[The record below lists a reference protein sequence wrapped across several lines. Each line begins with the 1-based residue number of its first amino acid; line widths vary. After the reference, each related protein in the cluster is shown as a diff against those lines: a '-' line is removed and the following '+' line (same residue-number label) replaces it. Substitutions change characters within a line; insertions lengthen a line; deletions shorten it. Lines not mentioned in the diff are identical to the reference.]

1 MRRRVVIIDDSV
13 ASRLALRRALIRRGF
28 EVSAEGA
35 SGTGALHL
43 AQRLKPDALFLAVG
57 LQEMDGIS
65 AAAKILEA
73 HPLPIIILS
82 SQLNPELIQRAKE
95 VGVMA
100 YMVKP
105 LREEELLPTIEL
117 AISRFE
123 EFTVLRKENED
134 LKRTLEGRKMIE
146 RAKGIL
152 MEREK
157 ISEHEAFG
165 RIQKSSMNTRRPMV
179 EVAQAILLAE
189 EAMVRPQ
196 ESEPKSS
203 SNNRLP
209 A

>member
-1 MRRRVVIIDDSV
+1 MVKRE
-13 ASRLALRRALIRRGF
+13 F
-28 EVSAEGA
+28 EVLAEGA
-35 SGTGALHL
+35 SGTEAIHF
-43 AQRLKPDALFLAVG
+43 AQKLSPDALFLAVG
-57 LQEMDGIS
+57 LQEMDGIT

-123 EFTVLRKENED
+123 EFTALRKENED
-134 LKRTLEGRKMIE
+134 LKRTLEGRKLIE
-146 RAKGIL
+146 RAKGVL

-157 ISEHEAFG
+157 ISEHEAFA
-165 RIQKSSMNTRRPMV
+165 RIQKGSMNTRRPMV

-196 ESEPKSS
+196 ERAKE
-203 SNNRLP
+203 
-209 A
+209 